1 MILEK
6 IKRPTAFLG
15 VNEEI
20 SLNDDRNKALFS
32 ESVRVYTIFNGN
44 LILIKNIFYK
54 FF

>member
-1 MILEK
+1 MLEK

-44 LILIKNIFYK
+44 LIRIKNIFYK
-54 FF
+54 IF